1 MRKIHSLV
9 TIFFLFSVISCKD
22 SNSPKKGD
30 RQAGSEKN
38 KELKVEAYVVK
49 PASFAETLEIPGTL
63 TANESVAIQA
73 EINGRIVALNVQEGR
88 YVEKGALLVKLYD
101 GDLVAQLRKLEV
113 QLQLA
118 QKTEERQSQLLKI
131 QGISQQDYDI
141 SLLQV
146 NNLKADIGIIKTNIL
161 KTEIRAPFSGKLGLR
176 NISEGAFVSPSTVIA
191 TINQINQL
199 KLDFSIPE
207 KYINKLRMGQPI
219 QFTAEGSN
227 REYTAKVTATESAI
241 TENNRSL
248 LVRATV
254 TKTDASLLPG
264 SFAKVKLSFDPDPSA
279 ILVPTQAIIPQAK
292 GKKVIIIKAGKAV
305 FTDVTTGVRNADKIQ
320 IISGLYPNDTIAV
333 TGLMSLR
340 PDNKVAV
347 SKIQNPAP

>member
-1 MRKIHSLV
+1 MRKIPFVFIFCILSFLV
-9 TIFFLFSVISCKD
+9 ACKD
-22 SNSPKKGD
+22 ASSPAKQDKPG
-30 RQAGSEKN
+30 GSEKN
-38 KELKVEAYVVK
+38 KELKVEAYLVQ
-49 PASFAETLEIPGTL
+49 PSSFAEILDIPGTL
-63 TANESVAIQA
+63 SANESVAIQP
-73 EINGRIVALNVQEGR
+73 EINGRIVNLNVQEGR
-88 YVEKGALLVKLYD
+88 WVEKGALLVKLYD

-146 NNLKADIGIIKTNIL
+146 NNLKADIGIIKTNIS
-161 KTEIRAPFSGKLGLR
+161 KTEIKAPFSGRLGLR
-176 NISEGAFVSPSTVIA
+176 NISEGAFVSPSTIIS
-191 TINQINQL
+191 TINQTNQL

-207 KYINKLRMGQPI
+207 KYINKLRIGQSI
-219 QFTAEGSN
+219 QFTTEGTAK
-227 REYTAKVTATESAI
+227 EYTAKLTATESAI

-279 ILVPTQAIIPQAK
+279 ILIPTQSIIPQAK
-292 GKKVIIIKAGKAV
+292 GKKVIVIKEGKAV
-305 FTDVTTGVRNADKIQ
+305 FTDVITGVRSADKIQ
-320 IISGLYPNDTIAV
+320 ILSGLQPNDTIAV

-347 SKIQNPAP
+347 AKILNPAP

>member
-1 MRKIHSLV
+1 L
-9 TIFFLFSVISCKD
+9 
-22 SNSPKKGD
+22 
-30 RQAGSEKN
+30 
-38 KELKVEAYVVK
+38 
-49 PASFAETLEIPGTL
+49 
-63 TANESVAIQA
+63 
-73 EINGRIVALNVQEGR
+73 
-88 YVEKGALLVKLYD
+88 VEKGALLVKLYD

-146 NNLKADIGIIKTNIL
+146 NNLKADIGIIKTNIS
-161 KTEIRAPFSGKLGLR
+161 KTEIKAPFSGRLGLR
-176 NISEGAFVSPSTVIA
+176 NISEGAFVSPSTIIS
-191 TINQINQL
+191 TINQTNQL

-207 KYINKLRMGQPI
+207 KYINKLRIGQSI
-219 QFTAEGSN
+219 QFTTEGTAK
-227 REYTAKVTATESAI
+227 EYTAKLTATESAI

-279 ILVPTQAIIPQAK
+279 ILIPTQSIIPQAK
-292 GKKVIIIKAGKAV
+292 GKKVIVIKEGKAV
-305 FTDVTTGVRNADKIQ
+305 FTDVITGVRSADKIQ
-320 IISGLYPNDTIAV
+320 ILSGLQPNDTIAV
-333 TGLMSLR
+333 TGLMSLH

-347 SKIQNPAP
+347 AKILNPAP

>member
-1 MRKIHSLV
+1 MRKILLV
-9 TIFFLFSVISCKD
+9 FPLFILFFVTACKD
-22 SNSPKKGD
+22 STRPKMGD
-30 RQAGSEKN
+30 KPGGGEKN
-38 KELKVEAYVVK
+38 KELKVEAYLIR
-49 PASFAETLEIPGTL
+49 PGSFSEILEIPGTL
-63 TANESVAIQA
+63 TANESVAIQP
-73 EINGRIVALNVQEGR
+73 EISGRIVTLNVQEGR

-146 NNLKADIGIIKTNIL
+146 NNLKADIGIIKTTIL

-176 NISEGAFVSPSTVIA
+176 NISEGAFVSPSTLIA
-191 TINQINQL
+191 TINQTNQL

-207 KYINKLRMGQPI
+207 KYINKLRIGQSI
-219 QFTAEGSN
+219 QFTSEGSN
-227 REYTAKVTATESAI
+227 REYTAKVSATESAI

-248 LVRATV
+248 LVRAIV
-254 TKTDASLLPG
+254 SKADASLLPG
-264 SFAKVKLSFDPDPSA
+264 SFAKVKLSFDPDPAA

-292 GKKVIIIKAGKAV
+292 GKKVIVIKEGKAV
-305 FTDVTTGVRNADKIQ
+305 FTDVITGVRSADKIQ
-320 IISGLYPNDTIAV
+320 ILAGLQPNDTIAV

-347 SKIQNPAP
+347 AKIQNLAP